1 MYSEG
6 FHRSM
11 CLTNLKVE
19 KFITPVIAPT
29 ASYFNLSCLIDINCE
44 TMAAS
49 NGVGLPWQN

>member
-1 MYSEG
+1 MYSEV

-29 ASYFNLSCLIDINCE
+29 ASYFNLSCRIDINCE
-44 TMAAS
+44 TMASS
-49 NGVGLPWQN
+49 NDAGLA